1 MNDILNVDNTIEY
14 SDDIDSVGADRQEI
28 NENSLTIDND
38 DTSNYV
44 GYVVTVSENDIVS
57 VDDIESIKEDIEEIK
72 ENDIRTV
79 QELQSWR
86 VYLSD
91 VSSDVSD
98 NQTID
103 IDDVEIVSI
112 NNIMNTPISDYTV
125 SESLNLM
132 LFVSVL
138 IGGLVYVIK
147 RSIYKWS

>member
-138 IGGLVYVIK
+138 IGGFVYVIK